1 MRCRVLLFVVDAAG
15 TEGRDPVSDLEIV
28 RKEVSLYSEEL
39 AKRPWCII
47 ANKIDLPE
55 SAENLIH
62 FKERFKRIKVHPVSA
77 ETGEGLD
84 KLRKWL
90 DDKIGQDIEW

>member
-1 MRCRVLLFVVDAAG
+1 MNGSTNHETRPLFPALIH
-15 TEGRDPVSDLEIV
+15 RNS
-28 RKEVSLYSEEL
+28 
-39 AKRPWCII
+39 KRPWCII

-55 SAENLIH
+55 AAENLVH

-90 DDKIGQDIEW
+90 DEKIGQKYEK

>member
-1 MRCRVLLFVVDAAG
+1 MPIKGLPSHCCHESTPDPFLL
-15 TEGRDPVSDLEIV
+15 
-28 RKEVSLYSEEL
+28 
-39 AKRPWCII
+39 

-55 SAENLIH
+55 AAENLVH

-90 DDKIGQDIEW
+90 DEKIGQKYEK